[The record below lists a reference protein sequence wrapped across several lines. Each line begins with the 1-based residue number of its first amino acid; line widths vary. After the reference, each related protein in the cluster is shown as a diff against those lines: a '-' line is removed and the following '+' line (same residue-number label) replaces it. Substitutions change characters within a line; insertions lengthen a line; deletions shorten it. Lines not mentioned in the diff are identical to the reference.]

1 MSEEWRWKELNQLNP
16 SEKLTE
22 GDEHRIAREIAF
34 SLLRKGATYN
44 QCVRILEET
53 KEKIG
58 EIPFKQ

>member
-1 MSEEWRWKELNQLNP
+1 MNQLNP